1 MSSQSYLTSRM
12 NNFDVQSKQ
21 SITKPSNLALRCNS
35 ETSSCDTTRGKRF
48 ASKSNVQ
55 VNIFLLTL
63 LLCVV
68 FAFSGAVSTSE
79 ADSGSVV
86 QEVTSYTVRPGDS
99 LWTYAQMVT
108 TDGGDITKEVA
119 NIMELNNLQSP
130 VLYTGQRIV
139 VPKV

>member
-12 NNFDVQSKQ
+12 NNSDVQLKR
-21 SITKPSNLALRCNS
+21 SITKPSNHTLSCKS
-35 ETSSCDTTRGKRF
+35 ETSSCNTTGGKRF

-55 VNIFLLTL
+55 VNIFLLAL

-68 FAFSGAVSTSE
+68 FSFSGTASTGE
-79 ADSGSVV
+79 ADTGPVV

-130 VLYTGQRIV
+130 VLHTGQRIV